1 MGFTVI
7 NDDLELASHGYIPTS
22 SFSIGYGLVQKTCR
36 SFINLSFSSS
46 FIYVLMRE
54 YRIEEYLVCAHIVI
68 IIPWSL
74 WIKVFKGLL
83 GGKKERRGAKFVLLL
98 SSSSIDEVLH
108 CPQDS
113 FIYLL
118 CGGKEEDDTISH
130 ARLGW

>member
-108 CPQDS
+108 CP
-113 FIYLL
+113 
-118 CGGKEEDDTISH
+118 
-130 ARLGW
+130 